1 VNRAQLLDDALNLA
15 RAGKLEY
22 SLALQV
28 TEYLQHDNDYIPWAA
43 ALNAFSFLNRRLTD
57 DQGHEDFKVH
67 WHCTQKLLSLFP
79 KHKLSIIYGGQYKFK
94 VKCCNKIRYFHYG
107 ATNLLISS

>member
-1 VNRAQLLDDALNLA
+1 MNRAQLLDDALNLA

-22 SLALQV
+22 PLALQV
-28 TEYLQHDNDYIPWAA
+28 TQYLQHDDDYIPWAA
-43 ALNAFSFLNRRLTD
+43 ALNAFSFLNRRLTN

-67 WHCTQKLLSLFP
+67 SHCTQKLLSLFP
-79 KHKLSIIYGGQYKFK
+79 KHKLGIIYGGQYKFQ
-94 VKCCNKIRYFHYG
+94 VKCHNEIRNVCYG